1 MTGAREYDAIVVGAG
16 FAGLAAARELRGEV
30 LLLDRYEVGTHQTS
44 ACGTPLWVAEDLGVK
59 QSVIQV
65 HPRAV
70 LHTPTHT
77 VTYDASDSPFCT
89 FDYRRFCRGLLEQCR
104 VRFLRTAVRGF
115 REGGVETDEG
125 RFEAPCVIDAS
136 GWHRVLVGGA
146 APRAVG
152 GALPLNFGIETEAA
166 YTGESL
172 YFWVDPAIVA
182 EGAAWIFP
190 VGERSRIGVG
200 SFAGAS
206 KLRAPLERFLEDRDL
221 TPGAFHGTYFTAGLG
236 APTVGR
242 TFAVGDAA
250 GHCLPLTGEGIRPAV
265 YFGRVCGALVQ
276 GVIDGRLSLDAAL
289 EAYRRQVLAHR
300 WAYRILHALQRAVQ
314 KMPGP
319 WLGPVAALG
328 NLPAIRRHWW
338 PGYLDFG
345 KPDPAPGR

>member
-1 MTGAREYDAIVVGAG
+1 MTGAREYQAIVVGAG

-136 GWHRVLVGGA
+136 GWQRALVGGA
-146 APRAVG
+146 APRSG
-152 GALPLNFGIETEAA
+152 GAVPLNFGIETEVP

-172 YFWVDPAIVA
+172 YFWVDPAILA
-182 EGAAWIFP
+182 EGAAWISSAALLRRAH
-190 VGERSRIGVG
+190 GDGRIGHG
-200 SFAGAS
+200 RRHEHGP
-206 KLRAPLERFLEDRDL
+206 R
-221 TPGAFHGTYFTAGLG
+221 PGGRGDGGRPGPQPGHGGLDHPHG
-236 APTVGR
+236 
-242 TFAVGDAA
+242 
-250 GHCLPLTGEGIRPAV
+250 
-265 YFGRVCGALVQ
+265 
-276 GVIDGRLSLDAAL
+276 
-289 EAYRRQVLAHR
+289 
-300 WAYRILHALQRAVQ
+300 LHAGRRAS
-314 KMPGP
+314 
-319 WLGPVAALG
+319 LA
-328 NLPAIRRHWW
+328 
-338 PGYLDFG
+338 
-345 KPDPAPGR
+345 